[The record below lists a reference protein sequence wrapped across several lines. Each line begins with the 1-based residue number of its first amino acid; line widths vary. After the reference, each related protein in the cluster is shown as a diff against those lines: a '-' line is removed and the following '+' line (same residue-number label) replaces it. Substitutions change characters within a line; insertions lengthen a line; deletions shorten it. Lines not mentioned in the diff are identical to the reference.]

1 LYTFFKK
8 LEVRVMEYGNLRCP
22 DCGRPMIPTA
32 CTCET
37 CGIRVE
43 GSFSLSPLAFLSP
56 EDQALVIAFIR
67 SYGSIKRI
75 GEILGVSH
83 PTARSRIQRLVE
95 SINRIMEAPPEA
107 SAVLELLERGEISF
121 DEAMERL

>member
-1 LYTFFKK
+1 MDLKK
-8 LEVRVMEYGNLRCP
+8 LEVVLMDYGKLRCP
-22 DCGRPMIPTA
+22 DCGRAMVPTS
-32 CTCET
+32 CSCSH
-37 CGIRVE
+37 CGITVQGR
-43 GSFSLSPLAFLSP
+43 FSLSPLAFLSP
-56 EDQALVIAFIR
+56 EEQALVIAFIR

-83 PTARSRIQRLVE
+83 PTARSRIERLVE
-95 SINRIMEAPPEA
+95 SINRLMEAPPEA

>member
-1 LYTFFKK
+1 
-8 LEVRVMEYGNLRCP
+8 MEYGNLRCP
-22 DCGRPMIPTA
+22 ECGKTMVPTA
-32 CTCET
+32 CSCRE

-43 GSFSLSPLAFLSP
+43 GIFSLSPLAFLSP
-56 EDQALVIAFIR
+56 EEQALVIAFIR

-83 PTARSRIQRLVE
+83 PTARGRIEKLVE
-95 SINRIMEAPPEA
+95 SINRLMEAPPEA

>member
-1 LYTFFKK
+1 M
-8 LEVRVMEYGNLRCP
+8 EVSLMDYGKLRCP
-22 DCGRPMIPTA
+22 DCGRPMTPTA
-32 CTCET
+32 CTCEG

-43 GSFSLSPLAFLSP
+43 GSFSLPPLAFLSA
-56 EDQALVIAFIR
+56 EEQALVIAFIR

-83 PTARSRIQRLVE
+83 PTARRRIEMLVE
-95 SINRIMEAPPEA
+95 SINRLMEAPPEA
-107 SAVLELLERGEISF
+107 AAVLELLDRGEISF

>member
-1 LYTFFKK
+1 
-8 LEVRVMEYGNLRCP
+8 MEYGQLRCP
-22 DCGRPMIPTA
+22 DCGRPMVPTA
-32 CTCET
+32 CSCRQ

-43 GSFSLSPLAFLSP
+43 GRFNLSPLAFLSP